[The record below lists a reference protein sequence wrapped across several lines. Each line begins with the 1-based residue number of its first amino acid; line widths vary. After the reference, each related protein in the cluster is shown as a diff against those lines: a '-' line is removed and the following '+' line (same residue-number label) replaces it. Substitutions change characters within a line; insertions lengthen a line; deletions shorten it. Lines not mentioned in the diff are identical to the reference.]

1 MTTTIKLLTWNIL
14 GLRERAKVAAVVR
27 EARADVVCLQ
37 ECPRWPGGR
46 TALAL
51 FARSTGLRL
60 AAGGGRR
67 GVAVLVAPHVQVEHG
82 ELAAMPRRRST
93 FWWTYPRATATAHL
107 RVGGAPVQ
115 VSSAHLDVWE
125 PGRLEHARK
134 LVASVD
140 RATGPVVVAGDLND
154 APSGA
159 VWQVLTAALSDAGLG
174 GAPTYPATAD
184 RRPNK
189 RLDSPPITCRCW
201 SP

>member
-1 MTTTIKLLTWNIL
+1 M
-14 GLRERAKVAAVVR
+14 
-27 EARADVVCLQ
+27 
-37 ECPRWPGGR
+37 
-46 TALAL
+46 
-51 FARSTGLRL
+51 
-60 AAGGGRR
+60 
-67 GVAVLVAPHVQVEHG
+67 
-82 ELAAMPRRRST
+82 
-93 FWWTYPRATATAHL
+93 
-107 RVGGAPVQ
+107 Q

-189 RLDSPPITCRCW
+189 RLDAVLTSPGIEVVTYRTGADVSGLPSDHLPVLVTL
-201 SP
+201 SLPA